1 MTGIVRTYRSDR
13 GYGWLQPLIGKPI
26 STSDIFFHVR
36 SCVDGMAPPFGAEVS
51 FDLVRGPAGRP
62 QAANVRL
69 VKLSGTALRSARP
82 GRPYRASPSSRYAN
96 RQSVIGGRVGKSD
109 LSGA

>member
-69 VKLSGTALRSARP
+69 VKLSGTALLKRETGP
-82 GRPYRASPSSRYAN
+82 PLSR
-96 RQSVIGGRVGKSD
+96 QPE
-109 LSGA
+109 